1 MTFAKLDV
9 LELLKLIRFINVF
22 KKRERELALFLR
34 GIFVYALRDG
44 AEHRHVKSSL
54 AECMRLNGQIHAK
67 MCQNAALS
75 DYSRKPSPVM

>member
-9 LELLKLIRFINVF
+9 LELLKLIRFINVS

-34 GIFVYALRDG
+34 RISVYALRDG

-54 AECMRLNGQIHAK
+54 AERMHLKGQIHAK
-67 MCQNAALS
+67 MCQNVALS
-75 DYSRKPSPVM
+75 DYSHKPSSVM

>member
-9 LELLKLIRFINVF
+9 LELLKLIRFIHVF

-34 GIFVYALRDG
+34 GIFVYALRDRS
-44 AEHRHVKSSL
+44 HPL
-54 AECMRLNGQIHAK
+54 AERMRLNGQIHAK

-75 DYSRKPSPVM
+75 DYSRKPSSVM